1 MDTQATQLRPSRPT
15 VLGSVSTLGAALPFL
30 ALLVVG
36 VLFPLFGGGY
46 WGVIATRACVYWVLV
61 SGLNLVVGFAGQIAI
76 GWVALLTL
84 GAYTT
89 SVLAAGNVMPA
100 LPPYLALA
108 IAAVVGAIFG
118 LIIGLPALRLR
129 TFYFAITTLGFA
141 TIVTQV
147 ALAWQSVTGGG
158 VGVAGPIFPEPFA
171 SQWGFY
177 YFCFGLAA
185 ICTWTTANIAASR
198 FGRALTA
205 IRDAEV
211 AAEASGIAKPALLG
225 AVFLF
230 SGAVA
235 AVAGGLFAA
244 LQSYITPDAFTLD
257 LSVLFFIAILI
268 GGRGSI
274 LGPLL
279 GTILLTVLPEFAA
292 PLVAWS
298 TFLYAALLLVIVL
311 VIPGGIAELL
321 DFKNRRPL
329 ESDRAIIPRPDLLD
343 RLLGTTPNAGALTL
357 QQVALSFGGVQAI
370 DGLDLEIRPGQ
381 VHGLIGPNGSGKT
394 TTLNVISGYY
404 APQRGAVRLNDAA
417 MPVLARHQR
426 ARMRIAR
433 TFQTPRIVG
442 SASVLQNVMIGGTID
457 GEGTFVESLLSLPR
471 HRRDEAMLR
480 DTAMLALAAVGLERL
495 AQVRADRLQHSE
507 LRFTEI
513 ARALMLRPAFLLLDE
528 PAAGLSAEEIARL
541 SALLL
546 AIARAGTGVLL
557 VEHHPDLIFDICHY
571 VTVLNLGM
579 PISEPDPLL
588 DVAGLSSGYG
598 KIGVL
603 RGVDLNVG
611 AGEVV
616 ALLGPNGAGKTT
628 LLRAVS
634 GLLPWSGSVRFAGRD
649 LAGFSPRETVRCG
662 LAHVVEGH
670 RVFTQLSVLDNLLL
684 AAYDLPRGER
694 AVRVEEVFGLFPEI
708 AAKRHERA
716 AALSGGQQ
724 QILAVAQGLV
734 RRPRLLMLDEPSAG
748 LSPVL
753 VDRVLVVVQR
763 LREAGTAVLLVE
775 QLIEKALALA
785 DRVYALARGS
795 IVLEAKTGEAD
806 LPLRLQ
812 HAYMAT
818 GSFHT

>member
-1 MDTQATQLRPSRPT
+1 MMEMPAAQLRPSRAN
-15 VLGSVSTLGAALPFL
+15 VLGSASTIGALPFL
-30 ALLVVG
+30 VLLLVG

-89 SVLAAGNVMPA
+89 SILTAGNVMPA
-100 LPPYLALA
+100 FPPYLALA
-108 IAAVVGAIFG
+108 IAAVVGAVFG

-158 VGVAGPIFPEPFA
+158 VGVPGPIFPEPFS

-185 ICTWTTANIAASR
+185 ICTWMTANVAASR

-211 AAEASGIAKPALLG
+211 AAEASGISKPALLRT
-225 AVFLF
+225 VFLF
-230 SGAVA
+230 SGTVA

-257 LSVLFFIAILI
+257 LSILFFIAILI

-298 TFLYAALLLVIVL
+298 TFLYAVLLLVIVL
-311 VIPGGIAELL
+311 AIPGGIAEIL

-329 ESDRAIIPRPDLLD
+329 ESDRAIIPRPDLLA
-343 RLLGTTPNAGALTL
+343 RLLGAPANAGALTL
-357 QQVALSFGGVQAI
+357 EQVALSFGGVHAI
-370 DGLDLEIRPGQ
+370 EDLDLEIRPGQ

-404 APQRGAVRLNDAA
+404 AQQRGAVRLNGAA
-417 MPVLARHQR
+417 LPVFDRHQR
-426 ARMRIAR
+426 AQMRIAR

-457 GEGTFVESLLSLPR
+457 GEGTFVESLLSLSR
-471 HRRDEAMLR
+471 HRRDEVMLR
-480 DTAMLALAAVGLERL
+480 DTAALALAAVGLERL
-495 AQVRADRLQHSE
+495 APVRADRLQHSE

-528 PAAGLSAEEIARL
+528 PAAGLSAEEIRRL
-541 SALLL
+541 GALLL
-546 AIARAGTGVLL
+546 AIAQAGTGVLL
-557 VEHHPDLIFDICHY
+557 VEHHADLIFDICHH
-571 VTVLNLGM
+571 VTVLNLGKM
-579 PISEPDPLL
+579 LA
-588 DVAGLSSGYG
+588 AGTPAEIRSH
-598 KIGVL
+598 
-603 RGVDLNVG
+603 R
-611 AGEVV
+611 EVV
-616 ALLGPNGAGKTT
+616 NAYLGG
-628 LLRAVS
+628 
-634 GLLPWSGSVRFAGRD
+634 
-649 LAGFSPRETVRCG
+649 
-662 LAHVVEGH
+662 
-670 RVFTQLSVLDNLLL
+670 
-684 AAYDLPRGER
+684 
-694 AVRVEEVFGLFPEI
+694 
-708 AAKRHERA
+708 
-716 AALSGGQQ
+716 
-724 QILAVAQGLV
+724 
-734 RRPRLLMLDEPSAG
+734 
-748 LSPVL
+748 
-753 VDRVLVVVQR
+753 
-763 LREAGTAVLLVE
+763 
-775 QLIEKALALA
+775 
-785 DRVYALARGS
+785 
-795 IVLEAKTGEAD
+795 
-806 LPLRLQ
+806 
-812 HAYMAT
+812 
-818 GSFHT
+818 

>member
-1 MDTQATQLRPSRPT
+1 MDAGAKLGHSRAN
-15 VLGSVSTLGAALPFL
+15 VLGSTSTLGTGLPFL
-30 ALLVVG
+30 VLLLVG
-36 VLFPLFGGGY
+36 IGFPLFGGGY

-89 SVLAAGNVMPA
+89 SVLAAGNVTPA
-100 LPPYLALA
+100 FPPYLALA
-108 IAAVVGAIFG
+108 IAATVGAVFG

-158 VGVAGPIFPEPFA
+158 VGVPGPIFPEPFF

-185 ICTWTTANIAASR
+185 ICTWMTANLANSR

-211 AAEASGIAKPALLG
+211 AAEASGISKPALLVS
-225 AVFLF
+225 VFLF
-230 SGAVA
+230 SGATA

-279 GTILLTVLPEFAA
+279 GTVLLTVLPELAA

-298 TFLYAALLLVIVL
+298 TFLYAVLLLVIVL
-311 VIPGGIAELL
+311 AIPGGIAEIL

-329 ESDRAIIPRPDLLD
+329 ASGRAIIPRPDLIKQLFNPA
-343 RLLGTTPNAGALTL
+343 RSANTL
-357 QQVALSFGGVQAI
+357 KVEHLAMSFGGVKAI
-370 DGLDLEIRPGQ
+370 DDLDLEIRPGQ

-394 TTLNVISGYY
+394 TILNVISGYY
-404 APQRGAVRLNDAA
+404 AQQHGAVRLNGAA
-417 MPVLARHQR
+417 LPALARHQR
-426 ARMRIAR
+426 ARLKIAR

-480 DTAMLALAAVGLERL
+480 ATAMLALATVGLDGL
-495 AQVRADRLQHSE
+495 AMVRADRLQHSE

-528 PAAGLSAEEIARL
+528 PAAGLTAEEIERL
-541 SALLL
+541 GALLL
-546 AIARAGTGVLL
+546 AIAQAGTGVLV
-557 VEHHPDLIFDICHY
+557 VEHHPDLIFDICHH
-571 VTVLNLGM
+571 VTVLNLG
-579 PISEPDPLL
+579 
-588 DVAGLSSGYG
+588 
-598 KIGVL
+598 
-603 RGVDLNVG
+603 R
-611 AGEVV
+611 
-616 ALLGPNGAGKTT
+616 
-628 LLRAVS
+628 
-634 GLLPWSGSVRFAGRD
+634 
-649 LAGFSPRETVRCG
+649 
-662 LAHVVEGH
+662 
-670 RVFTQLSVLDNLLL
+670 LL
-684 AAYDLPRGER
+684 AAGTPAEIRSHR
-694 AVRVEEVFGLFPEI
+694 EVVNAYL
-708 AAKRHERA
+708 
-716 AALSGGQQ
+716 GG
-724 QILAVAQGLV
+724 
-734 RRPRLLMLDEPSAG
+734 
-748 LSPVL
+748 
-753 VDRVLVVVQR
+753 
-763 LREAGTAVLLVE
+763 
-775 QLIEKALALA
+775 
-785 DRVYALARGS
+785 
-795 IVLEAKTGEAD
+795 
-806 LPLRLQ
+806 
-812 HAYMAT
+812 
-818 GSFHT
+818 